1 MFVRPL
7 LLPVPRRRP
16 GPISEPSY
24 MRHGQRAR
32 PRDAQA
38 RTNCRNIRILVW
50 EMDPGL
56 RRGTIWEDH
65 MNIYDVNWIAV
76 VAAALAGFLV
86 GGIWYGPVMGKT
98 WMGAV
103 GLTEEELK
111 EGNMGKIYGGAFAF
125 SLVASWTL
133 AHTFAT
139 YAVDLDFATK
149 VLTAFGIALGFI
161 VPAIGTNYL
170 FSQKSK
176 TLFLIDAG
184 YWLLFYTA
192 MGVVH
197 AWLG

>member
-1 MFVRPL
+1 MLTGSRWL
-7 LLPVPRRRP
+7 SPRWPAFWSAGSGTGRSWARR
-16 GPISEPSY
+16 
-24 MRHGQRAR
+24 
-32 PRDAQA
+32 
-38 RTNCRNIRILVW
+38 
-50 EMDPGL
+50 
-56 RRGTIWEDH
+56 
-65 MNIYDVNWIAV
+65 
-76 VAAALAGFLV
+76 
-86 GGIWYGPVMGKT
+86 
-98 WMGAV
+98 
-103 GLTEEELK
+103 
-111 EGNMGKIYGGAFAF
+111 GAFAF

-170 FSQKSK
+170 FSQKNK
-176 TLFLIDAG
+176 TLFFIDAG